1 MLIEFF
7 VIPFWSEIIGVNQT
21 RAACSSQFRIT
32 RIIWDH
38 IQSTRFQV
46 ALLILI
52 VPMYLKTKVISN
64 YTFLV
69 TRILHFFRVSHMFY
83 RSTALA

>member
-7 VIPFWSEIIGVNQT
+7 VIPFWSEMIGVNRT
-21 RAACSSQFRIT
+21 RAVGSSQFRIT
-32 RIIWDH
+32 RIIWDQ
-38 IQSTRFQV
+38 IRSTRFQV

-52 VPMYLKTKVISN
+52 VPMYVKIKVTSN

-69 TRILHFFRVSHMFY
+69 RRILHFFRVSHMFH
-83 RSTALA
+83 RSTASA

>member
-1 MLIEFF
+1 MLIEFL
-7 VIPFWSEIIGVNQT
+7 VIPFWSEIIGVNRT
-21 RAACSSQFRIT
+21 RAAGSSQFRIT
-32 RIIWDH
+32 RIIWDQ
-38 IQSTRFQV
+38 IRSTRFQI

-52 VPMYLKTKVISN
+52 VPMYVKIKVTSN

-69 TRILHFFRVSHMFY
+69 RRILHFFRVSHMFY